1 MGGDEVQFRKKLKER
16 FRLVKQ
22 EKPDASRKQ
31 STEIF
36 IVAKGYKKDIIQQEG
51 I

>member
-1 MGGDEVQFRKKLKER
+1 MGGDEVDFRKKLKTR

-36 IVAKGYKKDIIQQEG
+36 IVAKGYKKDMKKEKV
-51 I
+51 